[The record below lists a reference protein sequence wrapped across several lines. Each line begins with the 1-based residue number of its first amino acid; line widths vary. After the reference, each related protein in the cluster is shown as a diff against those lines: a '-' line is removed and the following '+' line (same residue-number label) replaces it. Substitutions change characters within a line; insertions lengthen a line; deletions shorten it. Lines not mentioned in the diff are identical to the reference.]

1 MTAPDPPLDQ
11 WADRLE
17 ASIARRSGVIRRVAV
32 VADTDS
38 TQTAAARLADR
49 QPGLM
54 LIAGRQ
60 RAGRGRLGR
69 AWADTNDHGLAVTFA
84 IDGSMFDD
92 GVLSLAAGVAAC
104 RTVEDALFFR
114 VSRPADP
121 LVHALVYTRAMLRAI
136 RQPRPVGLRWPN
148 DVVENHRQGGRK
160 VAGVLIE
167 RIGPLALV
175 GIGINVA
182 QTIRDWPDELIDKA
196 VSLNQLGSHFSRL
209 DTAQR
214 LLPRFVDALALPP
227 NRLALAWRRR
237 NVLRGTRHTFEY
249 DGKRFTGSVLNIAPT
264 SCIVLSTPQGVVNL
278 PALATTL
285 IHDQ

>member
-1 MTAPDPPLDQ
+1 MTAPDPPLDE

-17 ASIARRSGVIRRVAV
+17 ASIARRSGVIRRVTV

-38 TQTAAARLADR
+38 TQSAAARLADR

-69 AWADTNDHGLAVTFA
+69 AWADTAEQGLAVTFA
-84 IDGSMFDD
+84 IDGLMFDD

-104 RTVEDALFFR
+104 RTVEDAVFYR
-114 VSRPADP
+114 VSHPTGP
-121 LVHALVYTRAMLRAI
+121 LEHALIYTQAMLLAI
-136 RQPRPVGLRWPN
+136 RQPSPVGLRWPN
-148 DVVENHRQGGRK
+148 DVVERHKQGGRK

-167 RIGPLALV
+167 RIGPLPLV

-182 QTIRDWPDELIDKA
+182 QTLRDWPDELIDKA
-196 VSLNQLGSHFSRL
+196 VSLNQLDSHFSRL
-209 DTAQR
+209 DAAQR
-214 LLPRFVDALALPP
+214 LLPRFEHALAMSPK
-227 NRLALAWRRR
+227 RLAIAWRRR
-237 NVLRGTRHTFEY
+237 NVLHGTRHTFEY
-249 DGKRFTGSVLNIAPT
+249 DGKRFTGRILTIAPT

-278 PALATTL
+278 PALGTTL
-285 IHDQ
+285 IHDP